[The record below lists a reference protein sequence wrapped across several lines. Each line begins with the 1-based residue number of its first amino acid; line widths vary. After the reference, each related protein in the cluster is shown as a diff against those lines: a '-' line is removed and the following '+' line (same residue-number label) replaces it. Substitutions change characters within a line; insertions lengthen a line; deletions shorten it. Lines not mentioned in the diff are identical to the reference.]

1 MSNYRTGNDYW
12 VAIGQEYA
20 TETDINAGYGT
31 GKVLQSANYCE
42 KFSTISDK

>member
-12 VAIGQEYA
+12 IAIGQEYA

-31 GKVLQSANYCE
+31 GKVLKTGDPTWNVS
-42 KFSTISDK
+42 